1 MSVQSQEEG
10 ARGTRIPL
18 NNSCGKNFVAF
29 WTLEEAHACYKRLA
43 VCGLSASR
51 MHGHSACFGSC
62 SKSTDLLSADQAI
75 KNPTLQRRGE
85 SHTEKDFW
93 TSSSNEMDSVTKNS
107 RSSLRSLSS
116 SKQNQ
121 SADTSETNLSA
132 NSIDVN
138 HGLTLWIEQ
147 RRDWTGKPSQ
157 SRSPQLR
164 EPVISWS
171 ATYED
176 LLSTSRPFPKPVPL
190 PEMVSFL
197 VGVWEQE
204 GLYD

>member
-1 MSVQSQEEG
+1 MPQEFC
-10 ARGTRIPL
+10 
-18 NNSCGKNFVAF
+18 SF
-29 WTLEEAHACYKRLA
+29 WTLEEAHACCKRLA
-43 VCGLSASR
+43 VCGLSASC

-62 SKSTDLLSADQAI
+62 SKSTDLLPADQTI
-75 KNPTLQRRGE
+75 KNPSLQRRGE

-93 TSSSNEMDSVTKNS
+93 TSSSNEMDCVTKNS
-107 RSSLRSLSS
+107 RSS
-116 SKQNQ
+116 
-121 SADTSETNLSA
+121 ETNQSA

-147 RRDWTGKPSQ
+147 RKDWTAKPSQ
-157 SRSPQLR
+157 PRPSRPQ

-176 LLSTSRPFPKPVPL
+176 LLSTSRRFPKPIPL

>member
-1 MSVQSQEEG
+1 
-10 ARGTRIPL
+10 
-18 NNSCGKNFVAF
+18 
-29 WTLEEAHACYKRLA
+29 
-43 VCGLSASR
+43 
-51 MHGHSACFGSC
+51 MHGHSACFGKC
-62 SKSTDLLSADQAI
+62 SKSSDSPPADQSI
-75 KNPTLQRRGE
+75 KKRTSHRRGG

-107 RSSLRSLSS
+107 RSSHRSFAS

-138 HGLTLWIEQ
+138 KGLTLWVEQ
-147 RRDWTGKPSQ
+147 RRDWTVRPSQ
-157 SRSPQLR
+157 SRPSQPR
-164 EPVISWS
+164 EPAISWS

-176 LLSTSRPFPKPVPL
+176 LLSTSRPFAKSIPL
-190 PEMVSFL
+190 TEMVSFL

>member
-1 MSVQSQEEG
+1 
-10 ARGTRIPL
+10 
-18 NNSCGKNFVAF
+18 
-29 WTLEEAHACYKRLA
+29 
-43 VCGLSASR
+43 

-62 SKSTDLLSADQAI
+62 SKSTDLLPADQPI
-75 KNPTLQRRGE
+75 KNRTFQRRGE

-147 RRDWTGKPSQ
+147 RKDWTGKASQ
-157 SRSPQLR
+157 SRSSQPR
-164 EPVISWS
+164 EPVISNFDGFSGSWS

-176 LLSTSRPFPKPVPL
+176 LLSTSRPFPKRIPL
-190 PEMVSFL
+190 SEMVSFL
-197 VGVWEQE
+197 VRVWEQE